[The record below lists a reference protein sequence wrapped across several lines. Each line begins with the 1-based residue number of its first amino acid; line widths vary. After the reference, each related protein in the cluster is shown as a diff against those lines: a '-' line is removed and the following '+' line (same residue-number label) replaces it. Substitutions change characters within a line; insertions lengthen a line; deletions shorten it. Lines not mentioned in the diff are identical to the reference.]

1 MAAKLTWDG
10 DRFMLGGKGGWTLGA
25 VRSEGGLF
33 RAVLN
38 RSDVAT
44 RERYEDRGDA
54 AQDLEAEVRRLLRDA
69 GVDVQ

>member
-1 MAAKLTWDG
+1 MSARLAWDG
-10 DRFMLGGKGGWTLGA
+10 DELMLGGKDGWALGA

-44 RERYEDRGDA
+44 RKRYKDRGDA
-54 AQDLEAEVRRLLRDA
+54 AQDLEAEVRRLLKDA
-69 GVDVQ
+69 GADVE